1 GGLQGL
7 DHVRVQGALVA
18 QHLEFH
24 QVVAVQQLARQPAGA
39 HGVLGGVAAGGVGQD
54 GVALRRQ
61 HVEQVGLAGVLA
73 DVGAADGDGDDLG
86 AGGLGGVA
94 GLVEILELAGA
105 GQQTGMEGPAGDD
118 QRIGSRDDIHWPI
131 MARAA
136 CGRNRRHRARSAAAQ
151 GVDHFDPVAR
161 RQRMGGMAAAR
172 HDLPVDLDR
181 DPAPGQAL
189 GLQQRCDGGSGR
201 EAPRLSVEH
210 DVHGTGLSHP
220 AAPAAPQRGDVP
232 LIAHHCRDR
241 FRFNRPVR
249 RASHRRPQR
258 SSTMPT
264 SRPLRRLLP
273 LALALAAAPAV
284 AGEYS
289 RTVFFGDSLTDSG
302 HFRSLIPEQ
311 ARPFT
316 GKFTTNPALVWSEYV
331 AGHYGTDATT
341 AVEGGDNYAQGGA
354 RAGVSTIT
362 ADSTLA
368 QVNAFLA
375 AEGGR
380 ADSAALYTVWTG
392 ANDIFA
398 IAEGAPVD
406 STIATAVGG
415 TVQAVGALD
424 AAGARYILVPNLPD
438 IGITPDAIAAGPMA
452 QATLT
457 ALSAGYNNA
466 LYGALGQAGYRVIPL
481 DTFNMLREIA
491 ASPAAYGLS
500 NVTGVACQPPGSSSL
515 TCNPTSYAS
524 PDAGQTYLFADG
536 VHPTGV
542 VHAMLGDYVLSV
554 LEGPRLAAVIPYS
567 ETVTGRSR
575 ADQVAGHVDGRPA
588 AAGLRWWGGLRAD
601 HQRYGH

>member
-1 GGLQGL
+1 
-7 DHVRVQGALVA
+7 
-18 QHLEFH
+18 
-24 QVVAVQQLARQPAGA
+24 
-39 HGVLGGVAAGGVGQD
+39 
-54 GVALRRQ
+54 
-61 HVEQVGLAGVLA
+61 
-73 DVGAADGDGDDLG
+73 
-86 AGGLGGVA
+86 
-94 GLVEILELAGA
+94 
-105 GQQTGMEGPAGDD
+105 
-118 QRIGSRDDIHWPI
+118 
-131 MARAA
+131 
-136 CGRNRRHRARSAAAQ
+136 
-151 GVDHFDPVAR
+151 
-161 RQRMGGMAAAR
+161 
-172 HDLPVDLDR
+172 
-181 DPAPGQAL
+181 
-189 GLQQRCDGGSGR
+189 
-201 EAPRLSVEH
+201 
-210 DVHGTGLSHP
+210 
-220 AAPAAPQRGDVP
+220 
-232 LIAHHCRDR
+232 
-241 FRFNRPVR
+241 
-249 RASHRRPQR
+249 
-258 SSTMPT
+258 
-264 SRPLRRLLP
+264 
-273 LALALAAAPAV
+273 
-284 AGEYS
+284 
-289 RTVFFGDSLTDSG
+289 TDSG
-302 HFRSLIPEQ
+302 HFRTLIPEQ

-316 GKFTTNPALVWSEYV
+316 GKFTTKPALAWSGYV
-331 AGHYGTDATT
+331 AGHYRPDATT
-341 AVEGGDNYAQGGA
+341 AVSGGRNYARGA
-354 RAGVSTIT
+354 RPAGAS
-362 ADSTLA
+362 ALPPAPRRPQD
-368 QVNAFLA
+368 NAF
-375 AEGGR
+375 
-380 ADSAALYTVWTG
+380 SAAKAAG

-398 IAEGAPVD
+398 IAERAPVD

-567 ETVTGRSR
+567 ATVTGRSR

-601 HQRYGH
+601 HQRYGHGDLYDGIAPAGLFGLDWSNGNGLVAGAFAG

>member
-1 GGLQGL
+1 
-7 DHVRVQGALVA
+7 
-18 QHLEFH
+18 
-24 QVVAVQQLARQPAGA
+24 
-39 HGVLGGVAAGGVGQD
+39 
-54 GVALRRQ
+54 
-61 HVEQVGLAGVLA
+61 
-73 DVGAADGDGDDLG
+73 
-86 AGGLGGVA
+86 
-94 GLVEILELAGA
+94 
-105 GQQTGMEGPAGDD
+105 
-118 QRIGSRDDIHWPI
+118 
-131 MARAA
+131 
-136 CGRNRRHRARSAAAQ
+136 
-151 GVDHFDPVAR
+151 
-161 RQRMGGMAAAR
+161 
-172 HDLPVDLDR
+172 
-181 DPAPGQAL
+181 
-189 GLQQRCDGGSGR
+189 
-201 EAPRLSVEH
+201 
-210 DVHGTGLSHP
+210 
-220 AAPAAPQRGDVP
+220 
-232 LIAHHCRDR
+232 
-241 FRFNRPVR
+241 
-249 RASHRRPQR
+249 
-258 SSTMPT
+258 MPT

-415 TVQAVGALD
+415 AVQAVGALD

-457 ALSAGYNNA
+457 ALSAGYNDA

-524 PDAGQTYLFADG
+524 PDAGQAYLFADG

-567 ETVTGRSR
+567 ATVTGRSR
-575 ADQVAGHVDGRPA
+575 ADQVAGHVDGRPE

-601 HQRYGH
+601 HQRYGHGDLYDGIAPAGLFGLDWSNGNGLVAGAFAGYGRMDADFGGDRGGFTQDEATLGGFIGWYGQRGWVNGQASYTYLDVDVDREVHIGPALRRHSGSTDGHATSVGLAAGYDFGDGALRHGPVASLLWQKIDLDGWSEGNTSSSALVLPDQSRDSLVGSLGWQLSYDTGGVNPYVRATWDREFEDGPSEVTARLATLPDMEYAVPGLRLDDDYGTVVVGARFDLFGLKADLGARSTVDRRGGSDAGLFLGLGGSF